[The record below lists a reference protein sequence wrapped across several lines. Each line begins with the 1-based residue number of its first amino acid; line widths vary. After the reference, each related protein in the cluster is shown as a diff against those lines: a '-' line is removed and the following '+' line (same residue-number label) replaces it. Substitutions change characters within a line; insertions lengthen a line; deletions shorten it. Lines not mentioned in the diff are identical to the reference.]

1 MILLQSS
8 ELHSIIR
15 KISSVN
21 HRIYITFTERKH
33 TLSNCIYLREPGIL
47 HDMMFA
53 MKLRFNGERAFPES
67 ANGSGTTKLCRQAI
81 DQLKDVSDKLLPL
94 FYSSNELQIKTGLL
108 AYMRM
113 FLDEFDYMHDGLI
126 ERFYESLCNTDRL
139 KQFIYR
145 NYISGDCPEHMD
157 FSEFARIRE
166 AVLNSVLPADVQLH
180 MINFLFDG
188 QNEIDLIIRELRKA
202 QQFCEDLHRLNE
214 DRIHTLISQF
224 NDEKLSALGRMQMW
238 DIRKSDPI
246 CHTYCVLHA
255 CSAYGETRDGAYLVY
270 LGIDGDEV
278 IRDFTEI
285 GIDLYEL
292 GRILY
297 DETRLKILDML
308 QKKPMYCAEI
318 ARELGLKNNST
329 LYHLNMMEKQK
340 MLLLMHDGKKIYYR
354 INSNYLSSLRTYIDT
369 AMGNTVPGL
378 LRE

>member
-1 MILLQSS
+1 M
-8 ELHSIIR
+8 
-15 KISSVN
+15 
-21 HRIYITFTERKH
+21 
-33 TLSNCIYLREPGIL
+33 SNCIYLREPGIL

-53 MKLRFNGERAFPES
+53 MKLRFNGERAFAHSPDD
-67 ANGSGTTKLCRQAI
+67 SGNEKLCRQVIA
-81 DQLKDVSDKLLPL
+81 QLKDVSDKLLPL

-108 AYMRM
+108 AYVRI
-113 FLDEFDYMHDGLI
+113 FLDEFDYRNDGLI
-126 ERFYESLCNTDRL
+126 ERFYESLYNTDRL

-145 NYISGDCPEHMD
+145 NYIPGDCPEHMD

-166 AVLNSVLPADVQLH
+166 AVLNSGLPADVQLH
-180 MINFLFDG
+180 MIGFLLDG
-188 QNEIDLIIRELRKA
+188 QNESDLIIRELRKA
-202 QQFCEDLHRLNE
+202 QRICENLHRLNE

-224 NDEKLSALGRMQMW
+224 NDEKISALSRMQMW
-238 DIRKSDPI
+238 DIRKYNPI
-246 CHTYCVLHA
+246 CHTYCALHT

-270 LGIDGDEV
+270 LGTDSDEV
-278 IRDFTEI
+278 VREFTKIEI
-285 GIDLYEL
+285 NLYEL

-340 MLLLMHDGKKIYYR
+340 MLILMHDGKKIYYR
-354 INSNYLSSLRTYIDT
+354 INANYLSSLRTYIDT
-369 AMGNTVPGL
+369 EIGSTVPGL